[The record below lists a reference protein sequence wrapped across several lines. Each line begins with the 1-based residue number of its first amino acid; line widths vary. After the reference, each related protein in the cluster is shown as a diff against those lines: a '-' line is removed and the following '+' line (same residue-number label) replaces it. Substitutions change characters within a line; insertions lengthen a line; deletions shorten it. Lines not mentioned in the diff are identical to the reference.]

1 MIIRNNSENR
11 QIFQNLL
18 EYIYNSP
25 NVKNWSIKE
34 NPQN

>member
-1 MIIRNNSENR
+1 MKIGKIS
-11 QIFQNLL
+11 QNLL